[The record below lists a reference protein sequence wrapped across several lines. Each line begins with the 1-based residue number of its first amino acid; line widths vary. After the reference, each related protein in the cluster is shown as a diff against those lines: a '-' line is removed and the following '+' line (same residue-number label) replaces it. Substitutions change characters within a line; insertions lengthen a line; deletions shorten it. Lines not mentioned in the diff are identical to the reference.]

1 MAGNF
6 MNKPN
11 QEKINEVLTRGVE
24 NIYPNK
30 EALEKVLQSG
40 KKIKLY
46 HGIDPTGPTLHLGHL
61 VQLLKLRQFQDLGHK
76 VIILIGD
83 FTATIGDPSDQ
94 DSARKILTRQQVLQ
108 NAKDYKGQ
116 IFKILDS
123 QKTIFKY
130 NSEWLDKLKF
140 EDLIKLSAQFT
151 AQQTLARSMFK
162 KRLAE
167 GKDLYVNEFLYP
179 VFQAYD
185 SVVLDVDLEIGGND
199 QMFNM
204 LAGRSLMKKMKGK
217 DKFVLTTK
225 LLEDPT
231 GKKMGKTTG
240 NMVALND
247 IPKDIYAKVMSWT
260 DGMILPAFEI
270 ATNVPMA
277 EVIQIKKDLAGGKN
291 PKILKMLLA
300 YSIVKMYHGAKEA
313 IAAEENFKQVFEEK
327 LNPDEMPVFK
337 IKKRNIIDVLVETK
351 LAASNSEAR
360 RLISQGGVKVDGKVV
375 KDESFTIGQIDADGV
390 VIQKGKRHFAKI
402 K

>member
-1 MAGNF
+1 